1 MPPACDVVNRLNTD
15 DGQHFAVRGYVTS
28 SISYSH
34 YASWPP
40 VPYFQDGGL
49 LEVSPGHDIQQISRL
64 R

>member
-34 YASWPP
+34 YAAWPP
-40 VPYFQDGGL
+40 VPYFQGGAL
-49 LEVSPGHDIQQISRL
+49 LEVCPGHDIQQISRL